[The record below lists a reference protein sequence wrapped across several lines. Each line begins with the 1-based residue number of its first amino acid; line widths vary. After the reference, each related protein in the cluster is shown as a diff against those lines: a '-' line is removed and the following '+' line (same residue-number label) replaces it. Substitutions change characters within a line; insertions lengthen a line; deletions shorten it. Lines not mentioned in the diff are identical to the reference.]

1 MSERMAIV
9 LYENKNGKKGTDETE
24 SLLGLERNIYI
35 CILLEIIIF
44 NNNFAVTS
52 IVLDYFSL
60 FFRYLVKIIWEI
72 YTEIYLVYFLSIVR
86 IFNFSPIFEKLIYF
100 VVKYSECFLQNNR
113 SK

>member
-9 LYENKNGKKGTDETE
+9 LYENKNVKKGTDETE

-35 CILLEIIIF
+35 CILLEIIVF
-44 NNNFAVTS
+44 NLPLRLSYWITFHY
-52 IVLDYFSL
+52 L
-60 FFRYLVKIIWEI
+60 RYLVKIIWEI

-86 IFNFSPIFEKLIYF
+86 IFNFSSIFEKLIYF

>member
-44 NNNFAVTS
+44 NFAVTS

-60 FFRYLVKIIWEI
+60 FALFSENNLRNI
-72 YTEIYLVYFLSIVR
+72 YRNMSCLFFIYR
-86 IFNFSPIFEKLIYF
+86 
-100 VVKYSECFLQNNR
+100 
-113 SK
+113 

>member
-35 CILLEIIIF
+35 YVYYWKLLYLICRYVYRIGLLFIICV
-44 NNNFAVTS
+44 N
-52 IVLDYFSL
+52 
-60 FFRYLVKIIWEI
+60 LVKIIWEI